1 MMKKIIAI
9 ITLSC
14 LLLFGCKSTPQIPT
28 YYDGGSTNVIMQT
41 QFNEENYVWE
51 GFIFS
56 TNRVDN
62 IGK

>member
-1 MMKKIIAI
+1 MKKLIAIAI
-9 ITLSC
+9 ISSLV
-14 LLLFGCKSTPQIPT
+14 LFGCKTKPQTPT

-41 QFNEENYVWE
+41 EFNEENYVWE

>member
-1 MMKKIIAI
+1 MKKIIAI
-9 ITLSC
+9 AILSC
-14 LLLFGCKSTPQIPT
+14 LMFAGCKSKPQNPS
-28 YYDGGSTNVIMQT
+28 YYDGESTNVIMQT
-41 QFNEENYVWE
+41 EFNEENYVWE

>member
-1 MMKKIIAI
+1 MKKLIAI
-9 ITLSC
+9 AVISSLV
-14 LLLFGCKSTPQIPT
+14 LFGCKTKPQTPT

-41 QFNEENYVWE
+41 EFNEENYVWE

>member
-9 ITLSC
+9 VTLSC
-14 LLLFGCKSTPQIPT
+14 MLLFGCKSKPQTPT